1 MESASSEER
10 LTRAGVCDPPVKHT
24 AVSKELRLSDGQGR
38 NLAWAPEVARTRR
51 EIIRLK
57 VKMVKPTGL

>member
-1 MESASSEER
+1 MESTASQER
-10 LTRAGVCDPPVKHT
+10 LTRAGICDLPIKH
-24 AVSKELRLSDGQGR
+24 AAAGKELRLSDKQDR